1 MKAERETEDDLEKD
15 RRERVEH
22 GRADELECG
31 QSGGTEQGGLVRQ
44 RDSLLCLLVR
54 ERNLK
59 PTAVSVSILLTTYLI
74 VYIIQ
79 DITFHQ

>member
-1 MKAERETEDDLEKD
+1 VDTRELKAERETEDDLEKD

-22 GRADELECG
+22 GRVDELECG

-59 PTAVSVSILLTTYLI
+59 PTA
-74 VYIIQ
+74 
-79 DITFHQ
+79 